1 MGRRTKDQNHRRRE
15 AGNRWGKK
23 EAREKKQ
30 AGSRSCWHVWRGFVS
45 YFDAENK
52 MRTMATSS
60 FMNGN
65 MNLHRFEPLARLIF
79 QVHAGTVTS
88 NI

>member
-1 MGRRTKDQNHRRRE
+1 
-15 AGNRWGKK
+15 
-23 EAREKKQ
+23 
-30 AGSRSCWHVWRGFVS
+30 
-45 YFDAENK
+45 

-65 MNLHRFEPLARLIF
+65 MNLHRVEPLARLIF

-88 NI
+88 NIFKGVIKKRICLRAYLARKKLSIFGNDVDVQRYEEGPVQYQKLT